1 MSVLNVALEPNRVR
15 LQTDTLQWDMSTGE
29 PHSLTKRKAEISEN
43 GRFVVAHRGGV
54 LWGKHMFRSILARDT
69 LEKAMLQARALH
81 DVMTP
86 EMLGRNDGDHL
97 VLAGFD
103 HGQGRARAWSMM
115 RSSDRQECCELQPGL
130 HLNPR
135 EPVGV
140 KLRDGGDL
148 SDERFMLHARAQ
160 QLFGRRMKGG
170 PGTTLCIG
178 GVAVLHVCTAE
189 GVVEREL
196 GLYPDHA
203 EQAARFGCPRRGLA
217 PAKAREVMTA

>member
-15 LQTDTLQWDMSTGE
+15 VQTDTLQWNLRTGE
-29 PHSLTKRKAEISEN
+29 PHSLTDRKAEISEN

-54 LWGKHMFRSILARDT
+54 LWGEHMFRAILARET
-69 LEKAMLQARALH
+69 LAKAVMQAGALH
-81 DVMTP
+81 EVMTRD
-86 EMLGRNDGDHL
+86 MLARNDGDHL
-97 VLAGFD
+97 VIAGFD
-103 HGQGRARAWSMM
+103 QGEGRARAWTLT
-115 RSSDRQECCELQPGL
+115 RTEEHQDCRELEPGL

-148 SDERFMLHARAQ
+148 TDERFMLHARAQ

-170 PGTTLCIG
+170 PGTTLCVG